1 MAESE
6 AGVEPAKPVEAPAVR
21 EKIQALPPDPYEK
34 SVLTSIQK
42 FFRDRAK
49 KPSNFTFTNTGN
61 LQIKDPLGTIQL
73 KRFIPLEPSERAAL
87 EQYRID
93 TLSELEEAYTSEI
106 QALRQA
112 WDAYHQTGAMRPV
125 LAANQ
130 RVAELDIR
138 RNAIR
143 SAVRDII
150 PIENISTNKIIFE
163 EKYEVRKIIDK
174 GDDPFDKQLMRLFF
188 YDFKAEHDQGKYV
201 VGDDETKIEEVEEL
215 SELEYRKT
223 LKDGRKARIFYDVDS
238 DVNGFLS
245 PMWPVNF
252 TMDDT
257 QYFTGIQAY
266 EAERAKE
273 MGMMDLR
280 ASILKTRSPRTIRL
294 MVMKRKMAHPADAKG
309 LWLKIFTN
317 IYQQAETLKEKLLA
331 TETDALVYADI
342 REGPSGIGLAEKDTG
357 VLDPSKWKG
366 ENIVGLALETL
377 RTQLR
382 EGNAEEAPMN
392 AAPKERVISEEQQ
405 ANAKVGAI
413 INARKRA

>member
-6 AGVEPAKPVEAPAVR
+6 VGVEPAKPVVA
-21 EKIQALPPDPYEK
+21 EKMQGLPPDPYEK
-34 SVLTSIQK
+34 PVLTSIQK

-49 KPSNFTFTNTGN
+49 KPLNFTFTNTGN
-61 LQIKDPLGTIQL
+61 LQIKDPAGTIQL
-73 KRFIPLEPSERAAL
+73 KRFIPLEASERAAL

-93 TLSELEEAYTSEI
+93 TLSELEEAYVSEM
-106 QALRQA
+106 QTLRQA
-112 WDAYHQTGAMRPV
+112 WDTYHQTGAMRPV

-130 RVAELDIR
+130 RVAELDMR
-138 RNAIR
+138 RNALR
-143 SAVRDII
+143 SAVRDIV
-150 PIENISTNKIIFE
+150 PIENISTKEVLFDE
-163 EKYEVRKIIDK
+163 TYEVRKLFQQ
-174 GDDPFDKQLMRLFF
+174 GDAFDKKLMRLCF
-188 YDFKAEHDQGKYV
+188 YDFKAQHDQGKYV
-201 VGDDETKIEEVEEL
+201 VGEDETKEEVEEL
-215 SELEYRKT
+215 SEFEYRKT

-245 PMWPVNF
+245 PMWPIEF

-257 QYFTGIQAY
+257 QYSTPIQAY

-273 MGMMDLR
+273 MGLMDLR

-294 MVMKRKMAHPADAKG
+294 MVSKRKMAHPANAKG
-309 LWLKIFTN
+309 LWLKIFTSA
-317 IYQQAETLKEKLLA
+317 YQQTESLKEKLLA

-342 REGPSGIGLAEKDTG
+342 REGPSGIGLAEKDAS

-382 EGNAEEAPMN
+382 EGNAEEAPVN
-392 AAPKERVISEEQQ
+392 TAPKERVISEKEQ
-405 ANAKVGAI
+405 ASAKVGAI
-413 INARKRA
+413 INARKMA